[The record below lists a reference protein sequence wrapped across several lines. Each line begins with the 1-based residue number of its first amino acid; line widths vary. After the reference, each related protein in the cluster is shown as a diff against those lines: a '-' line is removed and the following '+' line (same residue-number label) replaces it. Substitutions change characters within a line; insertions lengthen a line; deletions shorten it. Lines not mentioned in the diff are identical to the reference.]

1 MRKIAIIAS
10 FLAAAFLWCNCAEV
24 KTIPGTGIPD
34 TKKNREIIKVLEKYR
49 QAMMQRDTGTLMAM
63 AHPHYY
69 EHSGTPKGGDDYGHK
84 GLLQVLKKRM
94 AQLQAVRYNIKYRK
108 IHWVNPKQVE
118 VEIYIDASFQIEAPK
133 GENKW
138 HRKTDYNKLVLAK
151 NDGRWMI
158 LRGM

>member
-1 MRKIAIIAS
+1 MRKVAI
-10 FLAAAFLWCNCAEV
+10 LAYLSAVVVLFCHCSEV
-24 KTIPGTGIPD
+24 KMIPGTSIPD
-34 TKKNREIIKVLEKYR
+34 TGKNREIVKVLEKYR
-49 QAMMQRDTGTLMAM
+49 RAMMQRDSGTLMAM

-84 GLLQVLKKRM
+84 GLIRVIKQRM

-108 IHWVNPKQVE
+108 INWVNPKQVE

-138 HRKTDYNKLVLAK
+138 HRKTDYNKLVLTK
-151 NDGRWMI
+151 KDGRWLI